1 MALTALSK
9 LLDAARTGGYAVG
22 YFEAW
27 DTYSFEAVAE
37 AAEAEQSPVVL
48 GFGGMM
54 MDPAWLDRF
63 GIEPLGAYGRAVAER
78 LRPPAA
84 LILNEVREP
93 EQARRG
99 VDAGFNVVMLDTSA
113 LPFAQNVTLTKEL
126 VASAHAKGVEV
137 QAELGRLPDFG
148 GEDGGEA
155 TDPDQARKFVAA
167 TGADFLA
174 VSVGNVHLR
183 TEGAAEID
191 WERLRAIRQQVDVP
205 LVIHGGSGLSPET
218 VTALIREGIALFHI
232 GTIMKRR
239 CWEAA
244 RATVAS
250 PANRVDY
257 QSLVGSRKPTD
268 FLMPGKAAVTESVRS
283 LMRLYGS
290 SGKAV

>member
-1 MALTALSK
+1 
-9 LLDAARTGGYAVG
+9 
-22 YFEAW
+22 
-27 DTYSFEAVAE
+27 
-37 AAEAEQSPVVL
+37 
-48 GFGGMM
+48 
-54 MDPAWLDRF
+54 
-63 GIEPLGAYGRAVAER
+63 
-78 LRPPAA
+78 
-84 LILNEVREP
+84 
-93 EQARRG
+93 
-99 VDAGFNVVMLDTSA
+99 
-113 LPFAQNVTLTKEL
+113 LPFEQNVELTREL
-126 VASAHAKGVEV
+126 VAFAHPEGVEV

-148 GEDGGEA
+148 GEDDGDA
-155 TDPDQARKFVAA
+155 TDPDQAREFVAA

-218 VTALIREGIALFHI
+218 ATVLIREGITLFHV
-232 GTIMKRR
+232 GTVMKRR

-244 RATVAS
+244 QATVAS
-250 PANRVDY
+250 RANQVAY

-283 LMRLYGS
+283 LMWLYGS